1 MLSERSRN
9 SRCHYL
15 FDTAKIQHRDSGCQV
30 FGQLF
35 LGIIALFFSI
45 REKNIRSYSILSIQL
60 NKNQL
65 KTWLL
70 KKGMFNFV

>member
-1 MLSERSRN
+1 MPASATETRGIII
-9 SRCHYL
+9 Y
-15 FDTAKIQHRDSGCQV
+15 FDIAKIRNLYSGCQV